1 MATVD
6 NKQKLE
12 KKIGEAVGL
21 EMAAQ
26 KAVMNLAQE
35 DYWTWEK

>member
-12 KKIGEAVGL
+12 KKIGEAIGL
-21 EMAAQ
+21 EMGAQ
-26 KAVMNLAQE
+26 KAVDGLGSRG
-35 DYWTWEK
+35 YWM